1 MTLEFGDGLLLQAP
15 AKSLDLLRTES
26 GLILL
31 AESASTIRMT
41 LRGWLTVILMIAT
54 LGLAVIFPSL
64 IAEIMFSGAIAM
76 VLIGVMNMDHV
87 YRAIDWRSLFMV
99 AGMLPVGVALDKTGA
114 AALLA
119 QSIISSLG
127 GYGNI
132 VLLGGMVLLTVLLTQ
147 IINGAAAVTVVAP
160 IAISASLKLGLEPRS
175 VAMAIAIAS
184 SMAFMSPLGHSVNIM
199 VMGAG
204 GYTFRD
210 YARVGIPLT
219 IILFILLLVLL
230 PIIMPFN

>member
-1 MTLEFGDGLLLQAP
+1 
-15 AKSLDLLRTES
+15 
-26 GLILL
+26 
-31 AESASTIRMT
+31 
-41 LRGWLTVILMIAT
+41 
-54 LGLAVIFPSL
+54 
-64 IAEIMFSGAIAM
+64 MFAGAIAM
-76 VLIGVMNMDHV
+76 VLIGIMNMDQV

-119 QSIISSLG
+119 QGIISSLG
-127 GYGNI
+127 SWGHL
-132 VLLGGMVLLTVLLTQ
+132 VLLGGLVLFTVLLTQ
-147 IINGAAAVTVVAP
+147 VINGAAAVTVVAP
-160 IAISASLKLGLEPRS
+160 IAINAAQKLGMEPRS
-175 VAMAIAIAS
+175 VAMAIALAS

-219 IILFILLLVLL
+219 ILLVIILMVIL
-230 PIIMPFN
+230 PLIMPIG